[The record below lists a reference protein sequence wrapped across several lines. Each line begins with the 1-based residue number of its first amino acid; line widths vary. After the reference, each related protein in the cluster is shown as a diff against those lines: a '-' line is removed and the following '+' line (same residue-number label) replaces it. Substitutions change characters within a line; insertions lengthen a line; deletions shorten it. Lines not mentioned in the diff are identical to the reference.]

1 MRRVSGRVVIGSPVL
16 PLKSRCSAAGASA
29 PVDTGIPLQNE
40 LDVCICV
47 VLVGASLASLCVFA
61 SCSLV
66 SARHSVRLDPCQSL
80 RPPYSMPV
88 T

>member
-16 PLKSRCSAAGASA
+16 SLKSRCSAAGASA
-29 PVDTGIPLQNE
+29 PVDTGIPFQNE
-40 LDVCICV
+40 LNVCICV
-47 VLVGASLASLCVFA
+47 SLVGASLASLCLFA

-80 RPPYSMPV
+80 RPPYYMPV